1 MELAKPHIDFGLYTN
16 NREAMLDFWQNE
28 VGLAFDHLL
37 KLGGGVHQLRHD
49 MNGSVLK
56 INDARDP
63 LPEGAR
69 SGFKNLMIARE
80 GIDSVKVLMDPDGN
94 HVSLVPRGTDGVTG
108 IGIELE
114 VSDLN
119 ASAAF
124 YGDALQ
130 AKTIGN
136 NAFAIGDSI
145 IFLKSGHGTPLG
157 APRNGL
163 GYRYMTVQVHSVD
176 AEHASILGAGGM
188 EGTAPVTLGD
198 TARISFVRDPDG
210 NWIEISQRKS
220 LTGSLDIGA
229 GQPTN

>member
-1 MELAKPHIDFGLYTN
+1 MELAKPYIDFGLYTN
-16 NREAMLDFWQNE
+16 NREAMLDFWQND

-37 KLGGGVHQLRHD
+37 KVGGGVHQLRHD

-56 INDARDP
+56 INAARDP
-63 LPEGAR
+63 LPEGAK

-80 GIDSVKVLMDPDGN
+80 GIDAVRVLTDPDGN
-94 HVSLVPRGTDGVTG
+94 HVSLVPKGTDGISG
-108 IGIELE
+108 IGIVLE

-119 ASAAF
+119 ASATF

-130 AKTIGN
+130 AKTIGK

-145 IFLKSGHGTPLG
+145 IFLESGHGTPLG

-163 GYRYMTVQVHSVD
+163 GYRYLTVQVHSVD

-220 LTGSLDIGA
+220 LTGSLEIGA
-229 GQPTN
+229 G